1 MYAVQVDTRRN
12 ARPGLVRGLVRGP
25 ARSLSL
31 LLAALAAGQMP
42 RPLMAEEPAQ
52 ALPEIV
58 VSASRVQLP
67 ADEIGSAVTVIT
79 AEELEQR
86 QIRIVSDVLRDVP
99 GLAVSRSGG
108 VGALTQVRIR
118 GAEGNQTLVLIDGIE
133 VNNPATGS
141 EFDFANL
148 LNAEIERIEVLR
160 GPQSALYGSDA
171 IGGVINVVTKRPE
184 PGLTLVARGEAGS
197 FNTQDGLLGLGYGGE
212 RFYLSGSVNRFVT
225 DGTSVAE
232 RRNGNGEEDDYDN
245 TTARVKLGVS
255 PVEALEIEAV
265 GFLVDSD
272 RDDDAFAAVV
282 NLTDSDD
289 QSEALERY
297 GQARARLT
305 LFDGA
310 WVQVLRAGIID
321 VDRDSFDGTGAK
333 TSASRGEQ
341 DKLDYQSSFLFSTP
355 EVAAA
360 EHAVTFAVERER
372 EEQFTD
378 SSFSGRNNVE
388 VESYGYVG
396 EYRVALWDRLFLSGS
411 GRFDDNDRL
420 FDNEVTYR
428 GTAAYRHEETG
439 TRLHGSIGRGVKNPT
454 LFELFGATP
463 DFTGNPDLEAE
474 EAFGWD
480 VGVEQSVLD
489 DRLIVDVTYFNTRI
503 EDLIQG
509 AANTAVNLPGTSEIQ
524 GVEVAAFAEPLPG
537 LQLNAAYTFTDGEDA
552 DGRELVR
559 RAKHIAS
566 FNANY
571 AFELFRRAAN
581 VNLGIRYNGKQDDF
595 VFDAASNRSTV
606 TLDSFTLINLGLSFE
621 VHDGV
626 EVFARGENLLDDNYQ
641 EVFGFG
647 TPGIAGFAGL
657 RIKLGPVAHAP
668 N

>member
-1 MYAVQVDTRRN
+1 MFRIQVDAGWRARRITLR
-12 ARPGLVRGLVRGP
+12 AFAG
-25 ARSLSL
+25 
-31 LLAALAAGQMP
+31 LLAIVAAGQVP
-42 RPLMAEEPAQ
+42 KPVTAEEPAQ

-99 GLAVSRSGG
+99 GLAVNRSGG
-108 VGALTQVRIR
+108 VGAFTQVRIR
-118 GAEGNQTLVLIDGIE
+118 GAEGNQTLMLIDGIE
-133 VNNPATGS
+133 VNNPAAGS

-197 FNTQDGLLGLGYGGE
+197 SNTQDGLLGLGYGGE

-225 DGTSVAE
+225 DGISVAE

-245 TTARVKLGVS
+245 TTARVKLGFS

-272 RDDDAFAAVV
+272 RDGDV
-282 NLTDSDD
+282 NATDSDD

-310 WVQVLRAGIID
+310 WVQVLRASIID
-321 VDRDSFDGTGAK
+321 VDRDDFDGTGAK
-333 TSASRGEQ
+333 TFASRGEK

-372 EEQFTD
+372 EEQLTD
-378 SSFSGRNNVE
+378 SSFFGRNNVE

-411 GRFDDNDRL
+411 GRFDDNDHL

-454 LFELFGATP
+454 LFELFGSASN
-463 DFTGNPDLEAE
+463 FTGNPDLEAE

-480 VGVEQSVLD
+480 VGVEQSFLD
-489 DRLIVDVTYFNTRI
+489 GRLIVDVTYFNTRI

-509 AANTAVNLPGTSEIQ
+509 VANTAVNLPGTSEIQ

-581 VNLGIRYNGKQDDF
+581 VNLGIRHNGKQDDF

-657 RIKLGPVAHAP
+657 RIELGPVAHAP